1 MKKINPNRFDA
12 KFYQIFNKYKSIF
25 YNKKIKLRKTKLC
38 LFNFFK
44 KIIGLIQIFG
54 DSYFCRLNF
63 ENIKIIIVE
72 TIFPFCLRPSVCTCN
87 RFWLRT
93 QSPTSKEN
101 PFTCCL
107 INCEAKGV
115 VYHQTSLWRS
125 FLPFCLRP
133 SVCNC
138 NRFWLKA

>member
-44 KIIGLIQIFG
+44 NIIGLIQIFG

-63 ENIKIIIVE
+63 ENIKI
-72 TIFPFCLRPSVCTCN
+72 TIYIYIYREREREREFRYSTLSDVF
-87 RFWLRT
+87 
-93 QSPTSKEN
+93 
-101 PFTCCL
+101 
-107 INCEAKGV
+107 
-115 VYHQTSLWRS
+115 
-125 FLPFCLRP
+125 
-133 SVCNC
+133 
-138 NRFWLKA
+138 